1 MRSEMQAHARARTA
15 DEITSAA
22 ETFHFHAEST
32 RRVHELDSLIF
43 NFFGLAMAVV
53 FVAILI

>member
-1 MRSEMQAHARARTA
+1 MRFEMQAQARARTA

-22 ETFHFHAEST
+22 ETFNFRTEST

-43 NFFGLAMAVV
+43 NFFGLAMAVA